1 MNCSGDV
8 SESELA
14 NVVMEIQEV
23 TSKMAPKSHAQPQ
36 EKRQPK
42 FTSQQLHVVLVIDA
56 SLSNLKF
63 GQGQG
68 QVRVL

>member
-56 SLSNLKF
+56 SLSTLKLIVNRSLLVF
-63 GQGQG
+63 
-68 QVRVL
+68 L